1 VRLPRPR
8 LGIRLKLLLVSSL
21 LLLIPWLGLQY
32 VRELERLLLQTQEQ
46 GLVSTAR
53 AVATALNDRPSV
65 LLSGEVYS
73 VPLSAGRDLRV
84 TNLTA
89 PITVDGQSA
98 DWSQPGV
105 LTHSYAAP
113 ADAAVPFAF
122 HYRIGRFG
130 AGVYALF
137 EVNDDHVVM
146 RDPERP
152 ELAANDHLQLAVV
165 TADDEFLH
173 FAIDAQ
179 GDGPVSAWLV
189 PDTGPRVPDN
199 RISGVWRAT
208 SEGYLVELRLPRSL
222 IGPRLSF
229 AVVDVDD
236 PETRTLVSQIGTGGT
251 ASRDELGTVLVP
263 SPEISDL
270 IRGLGRSR
278 SRIWVVDV
286 NRRVLAHAGSLHQP
300 AAPPREEVSLIE
312 RLAGAVLRPITRRFV
327 AVPRDDF
334 EDVEPGTYRLEG
346 RAVESALRG
355 QETTRWRLTRDSR
368 AVVLSAAHPVF
379 VDTQVRGAVLVE
391 ETTNDVLAVRNR
403 AFEKLFAAILLVC
416 LMGAL
421 ALFVFAT
428 RLSWRIKRLRDQV
441 EHAIDP
447 HGRVQAA
454 VFGPGSRDEIGDLTR
469 SFAGILDRQRQY
481 TGYLEQVGNRLSH
494 EMRTP
499 VGVVRSS
506 LDNLRAQSLPDSA
519 GVYIDRADEGLR
531 RLANVLSRM
540 SEATRLEGALAA
552 TEREHF
558 DLGHVVRGCVDGY
571 RLTNP
576 GREIVLEAPS
586 EPIPLWGAPDLLAQL
601 LDKLVHNALGF
612 AHPGTAVQV
621 ALGRTVGGVTLA
633 VRNEGPLLP
642 AGMQGRLF
650 ESMVSIRE
658 GAADGGPHLGL
669 GLYIVRLV
677 AEFHDGRAEARN
689 RDDVQ
694 GVEVV
699 VTLPTAR
706 HDEARLSA
714 AEAWEARKGSGLEL

>member
-1 VRLPRPR
+1 VRLPRLRP
-8 LGIRLKLLLVSSL
+8 GIPLKLLLVSSL
-21 LLLIPWLGLQY
+21 LLFIPWLGLQY
-32 VRELERLLLQTQEQ
+32 VRELERLLLQAQEQ

-53 AVATALNDRPSV
+53 AVSTALNDRPHV

-73 VPLSAGRDLRV
+73 VPLLAGSDLRV
-84 TNLTA
+84 ANLA
-89 PITVDGQSA
+89 SPITVDGKTL

-105 LTHSYAAP
+105 EGHSFAAP
-113 ADAAVPFAF
+113 GDAAVPFAF
-122 HYRIGRFG
+122 RYRIGRFG

-137 EVNDDHVVM
+137 EVSDDHVVL
-146 RDPERP
+146 RDPDRP
-152 ELAANDHLQLAVV
+152 DLAANDHLQIAVV
-165 TADDEFLH
+165 TADDEFLR
-173 FAIDAQ
+173 FTVDAR
-179 GDGPVSAWLV
+179 GEGPVSTWLV
-189 PDTGPRVPDN
+189 PENGPRVPDS
-199 RISGVWRAT
+199 RITGVWRAT
-208 SEGYLVELRLPRSL
+208 PEGYLVELRLPRSL

-236 PETRTLVSQIGTGGT
+236 PETRTLVAELGTGGT
-251 ASRDELGTVLVP
+251 ASRDQLGTVLVP

-278 SRIWVVDV
+278 SRIWVLDV

-300 AAPPREEVSLIE
+300 VSPPRDEASVLE
-312 RLAGAVLRPITRRFV
+312 RLAGMVLRPITRRFV
-327 AVPRDDF
+327 AAPRDDF

-355 QETTRWRLTRDSR
+355 KEATRWRLTKDGK

-379 VDTQVRGAVLVE
+379 VDAQVRGAVLVE

-416 LMGAL
+416 LFGAL
-421 ALFVFAT
+421 ALFVFAS
-428 RLSWRIKRLRDQV
+428 RLSWRIRRLRDQV
-441 EHAIDP
+441 EEAIDA
-447 HGRVQAA
+447 HGRVKGGIA
-454 VFGPGSRDEIGDLTR
+454 GPVAGDEIGDLAR

-494 EMRTP
+494 ELRTP

-506 LDNLRAQSLPDSA
+506 LDNLRAQALPGGA
-519 GVYIDRADEGLR
+519 GVYIDRADEGVR
-531 RLANVLSRM
+531 RLAKVLSRM

-552 TEREHF
+552 TEREIF

-571 RLTNP
+571 RLAHS
-576 GREIVLEAPS
+576 GREILLDAPS
-586 EPIPLWGAPDLLAQL
+586 EPTPLWGAPDLLAQL
-601 LDKLVHNALGF
+601 LDKLADNALGF
-612 AHPGTAVQV
+612 ARGGTAVEI

-633 VRNEGPLLP
+633 VRNEGPQLP
-642 AGMQGRLF
+642 AGMQGQLF

-658 GAADGGPHLGL
+658 AATDGAPHLGL

-677 AEFHDGRAEARN
+677 AEFHGGKAEARN
-689 RDDVQ
+689 RDDVP

-706 HDEARLSA
+706 RDEARLSA

>member
-1 VRLPRPR
+1 LRLSIP
-8 LGIRLKLLLVSSL
+8 LKLLLVSSL
-21 LLLIPWLGLQY
+21 LLFIPWLGFQY
-32 VRELERLLLQTQEQ
+32 VGELERLLLQTQEQ
-46 GLVSTAR
+46 GLVATAR
-53 AVATALNDRPSV
+53 AVATALNDRQSV

-73 VPLSAGRDLRV
+73 VPLLAGRDLRV
-84 TNLTA
+84 GNLSS
-89 PITVDGQSA
+89 PITVDGKAA

-105 LTHSYAAP
+105 ETHSYSAP
-113 ADAAVPFAF
+113 AEASVPFGF
-122 HYRIGRFG
+122 RYRIGRFG

-137 EVNDDHVVM
+137 EVTDDHVVLH
-146 RDPERP
+146 DAERP
-152 ELAANDHLQLAVV
+152 ELAANDHVQIAVV

-173 FAIDAQ
+173 FAVDAR

-199 RISGVWRAT
+199 RIAGVWHAT
-208 SEGYLVELRLPRSL
+208 PEGYLVELRLPRSL

-236 PETRTLVSQIGTGGT
+236 PETRTLVSQIGTAGT

-263 SPEISDL
+263 SPEISEL

-300 AAPPREEVSLIE
+300 LAPSRDEVSLLE
-312 RLAGAVLRPITRRFV
+312 RVAGAMLRPLTRRFLT
-327 AVPRDDF
+327 VPRDDF
-334 EDVEPGTYRLEG
+334 EDTEPGTYRQEG
-346 RAVESALRG
+346 REVESALKG
-355 QETTRWRLTRDSR
+355 HEATRWRRTKDSK
-368 AVVLSAAHPVF
+368 AVVLSAAHPVW
-379 VDTQVRGAVLVE
+379 VDAHVRGAVLVE

-416 LMGAL
+416 LLGAV

-428 RLSWRIKRLRDQV
+428 RLSWRIRRLRDQV
-441 EHAIDP
+441 EQAIDP
-447 HGRVQAA
+447 HGRVKGGIA
-454 VFGPGSRDEIGDLTR
+454 GPGARDEIGDLSR

-506 LDNLRAQSLPDSA
+506 LDNLRAQPLPQSA
-519 GVYIDRADEGLR
+519 GIYIERADEGVR
-531 RLANVLSRM
+531 RLGNVLSRM
-540 SEATRLEGALAA
+540 SEATRLEGALEA
-552 TEREHF
+552 TERELF
-558 DLGHVVRGCVDGY
+558 DLGHVVRGCIEGY
-571 RLTNP
+571 RLANP
-576 GREIVLEAPS
+576 GREILLDGPE
-586 EPIPLWGAPDLLAQL
+586 EPIPLFGAPDLLAQL
-601 LDKLVHNALGF
+601 LDKLVDNALGF
-612 AHPGTAVQV
+612 ARPGTAVQI

-642 AGMQGRLF
+642 AGMQGQLF

-658 GAADGGPHLGL
+658 GSGDGGPHLGL
-669 GLYIVRLV
+669 GLYIVRLI
-677 AEFHDGRAEARN
+677 AEFHGGKAVARD

-699 VTLPTAR
+699 VSLPTAR
-706 HDEARLSA
+706 RDEARLSA